1 MSSVSYQLISVL
13 TDVVQA
19 DPVGGV
25 HFLFDVPGDDQVTVA
40 QSQLVRRR
48 CER

>member
-1 MSSVSYQLISVL
+1 MGLVLL

-25 HFLFDVPGDDQVTVA
+25 HFLLDVPGDDQVAVA
-40 QSQLVRRR
+40 QGQLVRGR
-48 CER
+48 CKR

>member
-1 MSSVSYQLISVL
+1 MIKVSLVKQTVPSCEVSLL

-25 HFLFDVPGDDQVTVA
+25 HFLFDVPGDDQVAV
-40 QSQLVRRR
+40 S
-48 CER
+48 